1 MQSQADR
8 QAGVQLRRMG
18 WLLHAYR
25 LETKFRLLGCSV
37 KANFNPNQPRV
48 PAGNTDGGQWT
59 GGGGGGG
66 RVSGSDGSDTLTGGG
81 DHQFGDLPDI
91 PRERP
96 PHIRDRNRLVRRIA
110 TLVARM
116 AGKVGAGR
124 AGLILAGLDLAQ
136 WVYEEYQA
144 YATITAYADPPKSLE
159 ELHDAVSFP
168 AAGYEIHHIVE
179 QGPATAEGFP
189 RSQIDARDN
198 LVRIP
203 KLKHQDIT
211 GWFGKPNEDYLGM
224 MPREYLRGKGWEE
237 RRRVGIDALIQLEVL
252 KP

>member
-1 MQSQADR
+1 MQW
-8 QAGVQLRRMG
+8 QAGWQAGAQLRRMG
-18 WLLHAYR
+18 WLLHAYH
-25 LETKFRLLGCSV
+25 LETKLLALDCAV

-48 PAGNTDGGQWT
+48 PAGNPDGGQWT
-59 GGGGGGG
+59 GGGTG
-66 RVSGSDGSDTLTGGG
+66 RQSSETLQGG
-81 DHQFGDLPDI
+81 DGDDRFGDLPDI
-91 PRERP
+91 PKERP
-96 PHIRDRNRLVRRIA
+96 PNIRDRNRVVVRRIA
-110 TLVARM
+110 TLVGRM
-116 AGKVGAGR
+116 AGRVGAGR
-124 AGLILAGLDLAQ
+124 AGLILSGLDLAR

-144 YATITAYADPPKSLE
+144 YATITAYADPPKTLE
-159 ELHDAVSFP
+159 ELQGAVSFP

-211 GWFGKPNEDYLGM
+211 GWFGKPNKNYEGKS
-224 MPREYLRGKGWEE
+224 PRDYLRGKDWDE
-237 RRRVGIDALIQLEVL
+237 RRRVGLDALVEFEVL